1 MTLFT
6 QNIYKGVTNVMNEQ
20 DQNEPSGLNGD
31 AAPSSEELW
40 NEDTYA
46 AWTSRFG
53 SPAEAAQKLAKDPA
67 GKLFPLNAYMGDV
80 QGRKIMNLMGSN
92 GMKAV
97 ALGLMGAEVTVADF
111 SEANG
116 RYATELAQEAGV
128 KLNYIVS
135 DVLGLPEAV
144 LDGSY
149 DLVFAEMGIV
159 HYFTDL
165 APFMTTAY
173 RLLAPGGKFVLRDFH
188 PVTTKLISSKGSTAK
203 VRKHKVSGDYFDT
216 ALEEKQVSYSKYMP
230 SSGEAAGADRPNVV
244 YWRRWTLGEIVTAAA
259 ASGLVIQELVEEP
272 NLSSDVYDKG
282 IPKTFTLV
290 AAKK

>member
-1 MTLFT
+1 
-6 QNIYKGVTNVMNEQ
+6 MNEQ
-20 DQNEPSGLNGD
+20 QLNQVEQENQGVI
-31 AAPSSEELW
+31 PSSEELW

-53 SPAEAAQKLAKDPA
+53 TPAEAAAKLSKDPA
-67 GKLFPLNAYMGDV
+67 GKLFPLDAYFGTV
-80 QGRKIMNLMGSN
+80 SGKKIMNLMGSN

-97 ALGLMGAEVTVADF
+97 ALALLGAEVSVADF
-111 SEANG
+111 SEANS
-116 RYATELAQEAGV
+116 RYASELAREAGV
-128 KLNYIVS
+128 QLSYIVS
-135 DVLGLPEAV
+135 DVLKLPEEV
-144 LDGSY
+144 LDHSY
-149 DLVFAEMGIV
+149 DIVFAEMGII

-165 APFMTTAY
+165 APFMDTISH
-173 RLLAPGGKFVLRDFH
+173 LLAPGGTFVLRDFH

-216 ALEEKQVSYSKYMP
+216 ALEEKKVSYSKYLP
-230 SSGEAAGADRPNVV
+230 SSGGQDDADKHSVV

-259 ASGLVIQELVEEP
+259 ASGLRIRQLVEEP

-290 AAKK
+290 AEQP

>member
-1 MTLFT
+1 
-6 QNIYKGVTNVMNEQ
+6 MNEH
-20 DQNEPSGLNGD
+20 DQNEPSGLNAGQV
-31 AAPSSEELW
+31 PSSEELW

-53 SPAEAAQKLAKDPA
+53 TPAEAAEKLAKDPA
-67 GKLFPLNAYMGDV
+67 GKLFPLKDYFGEV
-80 QGRKIMNLMGSN
+80 KGRTIMNLMGSN

-97 ALGLMGAEVTVADF
+97 ALALLGAEVTVADF

-116 RYATELAQEAGV
+116 RYAVELAQEAGV
-128 KLNYIVS
+128 QLNYIVS
-135 DVLGLPEAV
+135 DVLALPEAV
-144 LDGSY
+144 LDSSY

-165 APFMTTAY
+165 TLFMTTAY
-173 RLLAPGGKFVLRDFH
+173 RLLAPGGRFVLRDFH

-216 ALEEKQVSYSKYMP
+216 ALEEKQVSYSKYLP
-230 SSGEAAGADRPNVV
+230 SSGEAGGADKPNVV
-244 YWRRWTLGEIVTAAA
+244 YWRRWTLGEIITAAA
-259 ASGLVIQELVEEP
+259 SSGLVIQELVEEP
-272 NLSSDVYDKG
+272 NLSSDVFDKG

-290 AAKK
+290 ADKR

>member
-1 MTLFT
+1 
-6 QNIYKGVTNVMNEQ
+6 MNEPN
-20 DQNEPSGLNGD
+20 QNEPDGLNKE
-31 AAPSSEELW
+31 AAPTSEELW

-53 SPAEAAQKLAKDPA
+53 TPAEAAEKLSKDPA
-67 GKLFPLNAYMGDV
+67 GKLYPLNTYLGEV
-80 QGRKIMNLMGSN
+80 KGRRIMNLMGSN

-97 ALGLMGAEVTVADF
+97 ALGLLGAEVTVADF
-111 SEANG
+111 SEANA
-116 RYATELAQEAGV
+116 RYAGELAQAAGV
-128 KLNYIVS
+128 QLDYIVS
-135 DVLGLPEAV
+135 DVLELPEAH
-144 LDGSY
+144 LNGSY
-149 DLVFAEMGIV
+149 DTVFAEMGIV

-165 APFMTTAY
+165 APFMATAY
-173 RLLAPGGKFVLRDFH
+173 RLLAPGGTFVLRDFH

-230 SSGEAAGADRPNVV
+230 SSGGAPEADKPNVV
-244 YWRRWTLGEIVTAAA
+244 YWRRWTLGELVTAAA
-259 ASGLVIQELVEEP
+259 ASGLIIRELVEEP

-290 AAKK
+290 AVKR

>member
-1 MTLFT
+1 
-6 QNIYKGVTNVMNEQ
+6 
-20 DQNEPSGLNGD
+20 
-31 AAPSSEELW
+31 
-40 NEDTYA
+40 
-46 AWTSRFG
+46 
-53 SPAEAAQKLAKDPA
+53 
-67 GKLFPLNAYMGDV
+67 
-80 QGRKIMNLMGSN
+80 
-92 GMKAV
+92 
-97 ALGLMGAEVTVADF
+97 MGAEVTVADF

-128 KLNYIVS
+128 KLDYIVS

-203 VRKHKVSGDYFDT
+203 VRKHKVSGDYSIRHWKRSRCLT
-216 ALEEKQVSYSKYMP
+216 PSICLLPKKQRGQTDLM
-230 SSGEAAGADRPNVV
+230 
-244 YWRRWTLGEIVTAAA
+244 
-259 ASGLVIQELVEEP
+259 
-272 NLSSDVYDKG
+272 
-282 IPKTFTLV
+282 
-290 AAKK
+290 